1 MSIVRSLESRYS
13 AEEEEGGG
21 REAPI
26 MGICW
31 RLLARPFN
39 HWISSAW
46 KLLTQWSKF
55 LEQEVRE
62 SAALFVAPPRV
73 FSPLPS
79 DFHAQISNIFYINL
93 HT

>member
-13 AEEEEGGG
+13 AEEEGGG

-26 MGICW
+26 IGICW

-62 SAALFVAPPRV
+62 KRRTFCCAAARF
-73 FSPLPS
+73 FPLSLLPN
-79 DFHAQISNIFYINL
+79 FTRKFQIFF
-93 HT
+93 T